1 MYFIE
6 IPFQGWGKSVH
17 ESPASLYNPSC
28 APSKSRGWQII
39 HGQGRDDI
47 VYFYLVKYIWTFEH
61 PPAILQSSSDLHLLP
76 MIYDCSPRGI
86 HSATTDSEEWKISH
100 FRKIFSRRRP
110 TENILNFGSL
120 PCKFDLISCKATV
133 LFDVWWCL
141 VSDLLCHSNTQFC
154 HHKSFS
160 MFFLW

>member
-61 PPAILQSSSDLHLLP
+61 PPAILQSSSPPATCTYFLWF
-76 MIYDCSPRGI
+76 MIARLEEY
-86 HSATTDSEEWKISH
+86 SATTDSEEWT
-100 FRKIFSRRRP
+100 F
-110 TENILNFGSL
+110 
-120 PCKFDLISCKATV
+120 
-133 LFDVWWCL
+133 
-141 VSDLLCHSNTQFC
+141 
-154 HHKSFS
+154 
-160 MFFLW
+160 